1 MPPAPFSDAN
11 GSIGACNYVL
21 SPNAH
26 AGPASYVQISGST
39 GGDAVQAVEFG
50 MKNMF
55 RLSGGMSSNGLYQAS
70 ALNPTDGPVAS
81 IRLRWVV
88 VATGAEVAAA
98 VNLSASKVNLEA
110 LGR

>member
-1 MPPAPFSDAN
+1 MPPAPFADAL
-11 GSIGACNYVL
+11 GSIGAMNYAL
-21 SPNAH
+21 SPNGH

-55 RLSGGMSSNGLYQAS
+55 RLSGGISSDGLYQAS
-70 ALNPTDGPVAS
+70 AINPTNGPASS

-88 VATGAEVAAA
+88 IATGSEVAAA
-98 VNLSASKVNLEA
+98 FNLSGSKVNLEA